1 MATFGSQVRFYG
13 ADLVARVAFVTA
25 TTEAECEDLRG
36 APAET
41 VSLFV
46 VTPQSTFC
54 LPSVPYSA
62 TPAAGCWTPAP

>member
-1 MATFGSQVRFYG
+1 MATLGSQVRYYG
-13 ADLVARVAFVTA
+13 ADLVARIATVTA
-25 TTEAECEDLRG
+25 TTEAECDELRA

-62 TPAAGCWTPAP
+62 TPVAGCWSLP